1 MNRCFMIIGAVAGA
15 VAVGLGAFGTHGLK
29 DQISVEMLDVYET
42 GVEYLIIH
50 AIVLLVTGWI
60 GGGLSQRMIRA
71 SGIAFIV
78 GMVLFSGSL
87 LMLATGTWRRCPG
100 GGCGVYHGLATARCG
115 SLEKSV
121 LIRAIR
127 PLRTAV

>member
-29 DQISVEMLDVYET
+29 DQISVEMLHVYQT

-50 AIVLLVTGWI
+50 AVVLLVTGWI
-60 GGGLSQRMIRA
+60 GGGLPQRMIRA

-87 LMLATGTWRRCPG
+87 LMLATTGLRALGAVAPVGGAAFITGWLLLAAALWRK
-100 GGCGVYHGLATARCG
+100 A
-115 SLEKSV
+115 S
-121 LIRAIR
+121 
-127 PLRTAV
+127 